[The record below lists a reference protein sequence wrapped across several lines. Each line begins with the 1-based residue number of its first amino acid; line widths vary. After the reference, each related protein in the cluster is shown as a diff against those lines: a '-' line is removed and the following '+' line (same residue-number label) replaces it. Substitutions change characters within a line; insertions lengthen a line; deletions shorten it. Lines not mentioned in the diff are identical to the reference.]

1 MALDL
6 VAPVAGLPVGPVTE
20 DRVRKQLTLD
30 DADHQFDL
38 ALEAAINAVNI
49 KIVGWP
55 CCEDFLA
62 SLPADPD
69 DRAGITWP
77 WPLIQGGVLLATKI
91 FSRRNSIEG
100 VATFGVEGI
109 AYVQRLDPDVALLLN
124 LGQHRKPKVG

>member
-20 DRVRKQLTLD
+20 ARVRRQLSIEDSDTE
-30 DADHQFDL
+30 FDL

-55 CCEDFLA
+55 CCETFIA
-62 SLPADPD
+62 SLPPVDE
-69 DRAGITWP
+69 REGIGWP